1 MNKCRVLKEISA
13 YFDGQLKPAG
23 KANIEEHLKSCKIC
37 AQELVRLRA
46 LSDQLKA
53 WQEPQLK
60 ESFASSVRDE
70 IVSWE
75 LERGQVKMKKK
86 TLAILVPSGALISI
100 LAIFFVG
107 HLFFAAMPAQKDQFL
122 KSAVNNIGSIVN
134 KSELEPY
141 YLNTDV
147 DTQKDIQLGL
157 LGISNEFKGVL
168 SSPIIVSQ
176 GLAKRK
182 GSEYGTSYNKFEQAS
197 YQAKGMLGAALG
209 GGTVME
215 SADSGRVMY
224 SKSMDRGFLGASVP
238 GTDVSVSE
246 GRIIVIQPVL
256 PATGQGDKIIRTA
269 IMRVRV
275 DDGKEANKKIS
286 QICQELGGYL
296 ASSSFYRD
304 EEGREAGTVNLRIPK
319 DKFLVALDKLS
330 ALGKVEQSRTDSQD
344 VAQQYS
350 NIKAHLDAAM
360 VVYNKTLEALQKK
373 QTTINESIRLES
385 ELTPVL
391 QRVEILKN
399 QLEQLNNAVSFT
411 NITVNFYEPKVSA
424 KVLKEN
430 KENIKES
437 ILIAKI
443 NAVKFWTN
451 AIPKALTWLI
461 FLFVCIITVLVLALV
476 AKYWIMPI
484 FKRG

>member
-1 MNKCRVLKEISA
+1 MNKCHVLKEISA
-13 YFDGQLKPAG
+13 YFDDQLDPSG

-37 AQELVRLRA
+37 AQELARLRA

-53 WQEPQLK
+53 WQEPQL
-60 ESFASSVRDE
+60 EENFASSVRDE

-86 TLAILVPSGALISI
+86 TLAILIPSGALAGI
-100 LAIFFVG
+100 LMIFFVG
-107 HLFFAAMPAQKDQFL
+107 HMFYATMPSQKDQFL
-122 KSAVNNIGSIVN
+122 KSAVNNIGPLVN

-147 DTQKDIQLGL
+147 DVKQDIQLGML
-157 LGISNEFKGVL
+157 QGARGADNIKLYKEL
-168 SSPIIVSQ
+168 SSPVQYSADWRGANSYKYADTIEAKVS
-176 GLAKRK
+176 GK
-182 GSEYGTSYNKFEQAS
+182 S
-197 YQAKGMLGAALG
+197 GAALG
-209 GGTVME
+209 GGMKRQY
-215 SADSGRVMY
+215 ADSGTVVFTG
-224 SKSMDRGFLGASVP
+224 SMDKGFLGASVP
-238 GTDVSVSE
+238 GTDVSVAE

-269 IMRVRV
+269 IMKVRV

-286 QICQELGGYL
+286 EICQELGGYL

-319 DKFLVALDKLS
+319 DKFLVAVDKLS
-330 ALGKVEQSRTDSQD
+330 ALGKVDESRTDSQD

-391 QRVEILKN
+391 QRIEHMKN
-399 QLEQLNNAVSFT
+399 QLDQLNNAVSFT
-411 NITVNFYEPKVSA
+411 TITVNFYEPKVSA

-443 NAVKFWTN
+443 NAVKFWTR
-451 AIPKALTWLI
+451 AIPKIMVWLVYFCACVIAILVAI
-461 FLFVCIITVLVLALV
+461 FLL
-476 AKYWIMPI
+476 KYWIIPL